1 MILKNVKKEYRKVG
15 WILFP
20 PDKEVYVS
28 EYWYKRYKKRID
40 KALADGIFERCD
52 KEITVEDEVV
62 QKAVMVTSEVVE
74 AKEVAPKEADEERL
88 EEVKDK
94 KPKEET
100 KKEDKKD
107 KKQSPKRPGR
117 PKSNKN
123 KKQNKKK

>member
-52 KEITVEDEVV
+52 DEVV

-88 EEVKDK
+88 EEVKDE